1 MPNPKPEP
9 DPFLENV
16 GRLEPQIWSG
26 WSGTCSAAD
35 ISIAISLKRIADAL
49 NPATGPTFN
58 DRLEEALQR
67 GIENGANNAIS
78 MWQHRR

>member
-1 MPNPKPEP
+1 M
-9 DPFLENV
+9 DIDTDHQLADV
-16 GRLEPQIWSG
+16 IRRSG
-26 WSGTCSAAD
+26 NLSD
-35 ISIAISLKRIADAL
+35 QEIIALSTAVSLKRIADAL

-78 MWQHRR
+78 TWQHRR